1 MNGSVSFDTRFKR
14 SGQMYL
20 EAQELFPFGTQ
31 LFSRRPELGALGQ
44 GPVYFERAKDGHF
57 WDVDGN
63 EFVDT
68 VMGVGPVTLGYC
80 YEAVDRA
87 VKEQIDRGI
96 IGSVNHPLEIAM
108 ARAMEEM
115 IPCAEMAKFCKSGGE
130 ADAIAVRIARG
141 HTGRDVV
148 LFCGYHGWHDWYLAA
163 NLASNTTLNA
173 HLMPG
178 INPKGVPSSLKNTCI
193 PFEYNN
199 LDSLR
204 STLDQYRGQVAC
216 IIMEPTRF
224 KHPSPG
230 YLAGV
235 RQLADEYGCLLIFD
249 EVITGFRMAG
259 GSAQTF
265 YGVTPHLATFAK
277 AIANGYPLAAVVGLR
292 SILAG
297 QADNFISST
306 YWGETASLAAG
317 LATVREMQ
325 SKKIPEAIQSYG
337 AELMESLR
345 TLADRHRLKLEF
357 RGHGYNFAPA
367 FDYGPLTNRVL
378 TLYIQEMIARGI
390 YASGI
395 VYICYTHTEQDRQRI
410 LSAADEVFALI
421 AKAVQSDSVD
431 RLLRC
436 PERKTGFQRLV

>member
-1 MNGSVSFDTRFKR
+1 
-14 SGQMYL
+14 
-20 EAQELFPFGTQ
+20 
-31 LFSRRPELGALGQ
+31 
-44 GPVYFERAKDGHF
+44 
-57 WDVDGN
+57 
-63 EFVDT
+63 
-68 VMGVGPVTLGYC
+68 
-80 YEAVDRA
+80 
-87 VKEQIDRGI
+87 
-96 IGSVNHPLEIAM
+96 
-108 ARAMEEM
+108 
-115 IPCAEMAKFCKSGGE
+115 
-130 ADAIAVRIARG
+130 
-141 HTGRDVV
+141 
-148 LFCGYHGWHDWYLAA
+148 
-163 NLASNTTLNA
+163 
-173 HLMPG
+173 
-178 INPKGVPSSLKNTCI
+178 
-193 PFEYNN
+193 
-199 LDSLR
+199 
-204 STLDQYRGQVAC
+204 
-216 IIMEPTRF
+216 
-224 KHPSPG
+224 
-230 YLAGV
+230 V

-259 GSAQTF
+259 GSAQKF

-395 VYICYTHTEQDRQRI
+395 VYICHRHTEQERQRI
-410 LSAADEVFALI
+410 LSAAEEVFALI